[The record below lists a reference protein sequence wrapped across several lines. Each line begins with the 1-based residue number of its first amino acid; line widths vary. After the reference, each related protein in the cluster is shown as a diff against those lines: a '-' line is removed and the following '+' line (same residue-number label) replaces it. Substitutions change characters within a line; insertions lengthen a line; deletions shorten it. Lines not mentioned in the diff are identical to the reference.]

1 MFSAGGIPKI
11 DPNGLYQVEQMYV
24 QYFLPQDRKGKYP
37 LLMWHGGGLTGAT
50 YESTPDGREGWLNFF
65 IRKGWDVYNS
75 DAVERGRSGFAP
87 PDVWNSEPNFLT
99 KANPFERFRIGQGV
113 GSWNADPAQMKV
125 NAGSQFPVEAYDNFT
140 KQIVPR
146 WTTTD
151 DAIVA
156 AYTAL
161 VDKVCPC
168 VLLFHSQAGGF
179 GFTVA
184 QSRPDKIKAIVAVE
198 PAVAGDKAQ
207 AGKLKNIPPGG
218 YGDYIP
224 IDSRWPK
231 MRQIGLDYADA
242 MRGAG
247 GNVDVV
253 NLPEVG
259 IKGNSHMLMMDKN
272 NAQIADLISEMALR
286 QGPGPVAA
294 APIRP
299 YVGQPAVLMQ
309 RNAICKTRI
318 TF

>member
-1 MFSAGGIPKI
+1 MCSIF
-11 DPNGLYQVEQMYV
+11 Y
-24 QYFLPQDRKGKYP
+24 RCT
-37 LLMWHGGGLTGAT
+37 GGLTGVT
-50 YESTPDGREGWLNFF
+50 YENTPDGREGWLNIF

-87 PDVWNSEPNFLT
+87 PDVWNGEPNFLT
-99 KANPFERFRIGQGV
+99 KANPFERFRIGQGA
-113 GSWNADPAQMKV
+113 GSWSADPAQMKV

-151 DAIVA
+151 SAIVA

-184 QSRPDKIKAIVAVE
+184 QARPAIEAVE

-207 AGKLKNIPPGG
+207 AAKLKDIPTLVV

-224 IDSRWPK
+224 LDSRWPK
-231 MRQIGLDYADA
+231 MRQIGLDYGEAVRA
-242 MRGAG
+242 AG

-272 NAQIADLISEMALR
+272 NAQIADLIQNWLAGKGLVE
-286 QGPGPVAA
+286 
-294 APIRP
+294 
-299 YVGQPAVLMQ
+299 
-309 RNAICKTRI
+309 
-318 TF
+318 